1 MPDWR
6 RLIRQ
11 RLADVPLPPADEL
24 GIVEEL
30 AQHVEDC
37 YRDGCARGLSEDA
50 AEAAALAEIDGPCLA
65 NGMRESLL
73 PE

>member
-11 RLADVPLPPADEL
+11 RLADVPLPPADEI

-37 YRDGCARGLSEDA
+37 YADCCARGLSASE
-50 AEAAALAEIDGPCLA
+50 AEAASLAEIDGQCLA
-65 NGMRESLL
+65 DLMRESLSQ
-73 PE
+73 E

>member
-11 RLADVPLPPADEL
+11 RLAEVPLAPADEM

-30 AQHVEDC
+30 AQHVEDA
-37 YRDGCARGLSEDA
+37 YRDGCARGLSE
-50 AEAAALAEIDGPCLA
+50 AEAEAFALEEVDGPCLVDE
-65 NGMRESLL
+65 MRESLL

>member
-11 RLADVPLPPADEL
+11 RLQDVPLPPADEL

-37 YRDGCARGLSEDA
+37 YRDCRARGLSEA
-50 AEAAALAEIDGPCLA
+50 AWNLSAPSDRTSMSRA
-65 NGMRESLL
+65 MS
-73 PE
+73 